1 MTAKDGTLRRC
12 QPGAFT
18 QGAVMQNALAKSV
31 KVFAYVVVLL
41 MVVGI
46 VYASYISLR
55 YFDGIGV

>member
-1 MTAKDGTLRRC
+1 
-12 QPGAFT
+12 
-18 QGAVMQNALAKSV
+18 MQNALAKSV

-41 MVVGI
+41 MVVSI